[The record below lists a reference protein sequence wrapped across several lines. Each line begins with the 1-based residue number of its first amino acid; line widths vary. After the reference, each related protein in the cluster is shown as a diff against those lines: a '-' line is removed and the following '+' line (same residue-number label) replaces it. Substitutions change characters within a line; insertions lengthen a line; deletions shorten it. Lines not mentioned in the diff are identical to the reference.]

1 MGHAAA
7 RPLSA
12 TEIHPLV
19 LHGYGLVE
27 APFAATVER
36 FGTSASADQSQMRVV
51 GTTANVV
58 TALDHLARLT
68 IPATRLVA
76 VDRGPWTAILTD
88 HRNGSD
94 FNDHQSQ
101 ASRSLG
107 VRTVRVVDSEAR
119 WWRRGDRRERLAYEA
134 RIVELQGPDG
144 SAVRSIACADDGGRW
159 VFATSGDPLQI
170 EASFRYD
177 APRTKDR
184 FTRTNLHDL
193 LESIG
198 AGALTAERLLAAR
211 RFALL
216 EDRLTNALYR
226 AKVEAAACSRD
237 EADDPAFAYFQRG
250 MGYVSV
256 METHAT
262 SVIADF
268 ERAITIDPTYEPRVR
283 GYLREAHRIAG
294 G

>member
-1 MGHAAA
+1 
-7 RPLSA
+7 LSA

-51 GTTANVV
+51 GTTTNFV
-58 TALDHLARLT
+58 TALDYLARLT
-68 IPATRLVA
+68 VPATRLVV

-88 HRNGSD
+88 HRTGSD

-107 VRTVRVVDSEAR
+107 VRTVRVVDSVAR
-119 WWRRGDRRERLAYEA
+119 WWRGGDRRERLGYEA

-144 SAVRSIACADDGGRW
+144 SAVRSIACTDDGGRW
-159 VFATSGDPLQI
+159 TFTTSGAPLPI
-170 EASFRYD
+170 EATFRYD
-177 APRTKDR
+177 APRTRDR
-184 FTRTNLHDL
+184 FTRENLHDL
-193 LESIG
+193 LESTG
-198 AGALTAERLLAAR
+198 GGALTSERLLAAP

-216 EDRLTNALYR
+216 EDRITNALYR

-237 EADDPAFAYFQRG
+237 EADDPAFAYFRRG
-250 MGYVSV
+250 LGYVSE
-256 METHAT
+256 METDAT

-268 ERAITIDPTYEPRVR
+268 ERAISIDPSYEPRVR
-283 GYLREAHRIAG
+283 DYLRDAHRITG